1 MENATAGQVSQTIQE
16 VLKNYGFDIG
26 YGFFV
31 GFTVGFAVKKFFKV
45 FVFVLGVYFLTL
57 IWLQHTGVITV
68 HWDIIGNWIKEGQ
81 HNFQNYLIGLSKSLP
96 FSASFAVGFA
106 TGFKM
111 G

>member
-1 MENATAGQVSQTIQE
+1 METTNQIQE
-16 VLKNYGFDIG
+16 VLKDYGFDIG

-31 GFTVGFAVKKFFKV
+31 GFTVGYAVKKFFKV
-45 FVFVLGVYFLTL
+45 LLFVLGVYFLTL
-57 IWLQHTGVITV
+57 VWLQHVGVITV

-81 HNFQNYLIGLSKSLP
+81 QNFQQYLISLSKSLP

-106 TGFKM
+106 AGFKM